1 MLIRKK
7 PLVVFY
13 HHVLIT
19 DRAIPWEFLY
29 FTFIRA
35 SRILGQDKIE
45 KLIWSYLFSSFMW
58 LSIRT
63 IQLYNILLGM

>member
-7 PLVVFY
+7 NPLVVFY

-19 DRAIPWEFLY
+19 DRVIPWEFLY

-35 SRILGQDKIE
+35 SRFLGEDSKT
-45 KLIWSYLFSSFMW
+45 K
-58 LSIRT
+58 
-63 IQLYNILLGM
+63 